1 MITQFRFVVRLRIHS
16 FIYWSDLLLIQ
27 SLDTWLN
34 PKCPPGAFVLR
45 SGSGSHCCF
54 CVSACSA
61 APFKSV
67 PGVRQHSASWGTCSA
82 EAESLFFTEAEEIYT
97 EKVHSSTRQELPAQT
112 AEYSLL
118 VVIVIII
125 KTWKQFQKQKFQS
138 AVWTILSTEPGL
150 SADSTS
156 SHPHYILWPLEHFVD
171 CCQRVSG
178 GKRPK
183 QPELGDD
190 GSVEGVSELSPSV

>member
-1 MITQFRFVVRLRIHS
+1 MCSEAEDS
-16 FIYWSDLLLIQ
+16 FIHFLVRSFINPVFRHMIKSQMSTRCICAAFRLWQPLLFL
-27 SLDTWLN
+27 
-34 PKCPPGAFVLR
+34 
-45 SGSGSHCCF
+45 CF
-54 CVSACSA
+54 CLQCST
-61 APFKSV
+61 FQV
-67 PGVRQHSASWGTCSA
+67 CSRSETALCFLRNA

-190 GSVEGVSELSPSV
+190 GSVEGVSELSP